1 MTRQTPE
8 RPPFF
13 APDETTPLIEQAT
26 GVLVGAGCATP
37 EYAMKELQEASR
49 THAVDLEE
57 LASALVEVA
66 SGGTPENALLRKV
79 VWQEWGDLV
88 PDC

>member
-1 MTRQTPE
+1 MHSDKFEKSLGAVPVTE
-8 RPPFF
+8 
-13 APDETTPLIEQAT
+13 AVIEQAK

-37 EYAMKELQEASR
+37 EYALEDLKNASL
-49 THAVDLEE
+49 THEVGLEE
-57 LASALVEVA
+57 LAAALVEVA
-66 SGGTPENALLRKV
+66 SGGTPENALLRKI